1 MGYNLLAVGKGL
13 LLDFVLLFLLLSI
26 ILISIKFPKKY
37 GTTVALSTAFMF
49 FLIAFGIAS
58 AGSRL
63 MESWFGLETTF
74 RAKFEATLAG
84 SEKFSQELS
93 SMTYEEALKSLPL
106 TNVFK
111 ESLKTMYANGVE
123 PGMTLG
129 AFATEILAERATK
142 MAFALSV
149 GLIAGLIGYI
159 AVAIIY
165 VKLNLWGDLP
175 NMGEN
180 IGGIF
185 VRCFVS
191 MFLIVF
197 LTCLI
202 PSLEFIEF
210 MDTSIVF
217 RWFFGS
223 IT

>member
-1 MGYNLLAVGKGL
+1 MSS
-13 LLDFVLLFLLLSI
+13 SI

-37 GTTVALSTAFMF
+37 GATVALSTAFMF

-58 AGSRL
+58 AGSQL

-106 TNVFK
+106 TSVFK

-165 VKLNLWGDLP
+165 VKLNLWGDMP
-175 NMGEN
+175 NTGEN

-185 VRCFVS
+185 VRLPVSWAMRKIEPVELFRIGLATPISSAVQIVLCVGFFVIAH
-191 MFLIVF
+191 LLRQRKREG
-197 LTCLI
+197 LTL
-202 PSLEFIEF
+202 
-210 MDTSIVF
+210 
-217 RWFFGS
+217 
-223 IT
+223 